1 MVKLK
6 ISFPYP
12 FSFSRFSAMKAINFF
27 HLGRYSVPIFYIY
40 IYTSIALI
48 LYLPELVYF
57 FLPLALQ
64 FLPLFFFPS
73 FFFSKVDRM
82 KFISLV
88 TRMDVLNRW
97 SFNHK
102 LINCGLT
109 RSLGIPALR
118 KASRNLVL
126 GFPVNLQ
133 LARRKNREIRRYYRT
148 YS

>member
-40 IYTSIALI
+40 IQVQHLYYT
-48 LYLPELVYF
+48 YLSQFIFFSLSLSSFYHYF
-57 FLPLALQ
+57 FP
-64 FLPLFFFPS
+64 F

-109 RSLGIPALR
+109 RSLGIRALR
-118 KASRNLVL
+118 KASRYLVL